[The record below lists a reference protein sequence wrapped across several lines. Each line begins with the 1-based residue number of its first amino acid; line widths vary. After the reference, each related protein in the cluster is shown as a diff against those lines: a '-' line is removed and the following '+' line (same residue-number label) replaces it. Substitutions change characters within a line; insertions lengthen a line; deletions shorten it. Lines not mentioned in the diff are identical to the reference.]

1 MVYATTFLIDAG
13 GHVRWR
19 FQAKMASRRP
29 SPVRLA
35 AMARAVA
42 KGEPV
47 PEYIEE

>member
-1 MVYATTFLIDAG
+1 
-13 GHVRWR
+13 
-19 FQAKMASRRP
+19 MASRRP